1 MFRERSAIDEIY
13 DRSVGAAFL
22 PPFAIPDI
30 IVAHCA
36 SPALLKKIAGRD
48 CEARSFA
55 RNLWETGELNYGSTP
70 RIRYHLDSVMKECF
84 MMLLFSNGPFVPL
97 CRPITVETPPPP
109 PPSMFQSPPT
119 NAIYCFKESSINLEL
134 CNLFRPFFNYPYTRI
149 DYATPWMDLTFNIL
163 LSTKNFHNKIMI

>member
-13 DRSVGAAFL
+13 DRSAEAAFL

-36 SPALLKKIAGRD
+36 SPALLKKIAARD

-97 CRPITVETPPPP
+97 CRPITVQTPPPP
-109 PPSMFQSPPT
+109 SRFQSFKVHEPT
-119 NAIYCFKESSINLEL
+119 VYYFEESSTNLEL
-134 CNLFRPFFNYPYTRI
+134 CNRFVHLGLTIRTYRLS
-149 DYATPWMDLTFNIL
+149 DLI
-163 LSTKNFHNKIMI
+163 LSTKIFYDKIVV

>member
-13 DRSVGAAFL
+13 DRSAEAAFL

-36 SPALLKKIAGRD
+36 SPALLKKIAARD

-97 CRPITVETPPPP
+97 CRPITVQTPPPP
-109 PPSMFQSPPT
+109 SRSMFQSPR
-119 NAIYCFKESSINLEL
+119 INRVLFRGKFDKL
-134 CNLFRPFFNYPYTRI
+134 GIVQSFRPFGINHPDLSFIPHRRRI
-149 DYATPWMDLTFNIL
+149 
-163 LSTKNFHNKIMI
+163 

>member
-13 DRSVGAAFL
+13 DRSAEAAFL

-36 SPALLKKIAGRD
+36 SPALLKKIAARD

-97 CRPITVETPPPP
+97 CRPITVQTPPPP
-109 PPSMFQSPPT
+109 SRSMFQSPRT
-119 NAIYCFKESSINLEL
+119 NRVLFRGKFDKLGIVQS
-134 CNLFRPFFNYPYTRI
+134 FRPFGINHPDLSFIPHRRRI
-149 DYATPWMDLTFNIL
+149 
-163 LSTKNFHNKIMI
+163 

>member
-13 DRSVGAAFL
+13 DRSAEAAFL

-36 SPALLKKIAGRD
+36 SPALLKKIAARD

-97 CRPITVETPPPP
+97 CRPITVQTPPPP
-109 PPSMFQSPPT
+109 SRSMFQSPRT
-119 NAIYCFKESSINLEL
+119 NRILFRGKFDKLGIVQS
-134 CNLFRPFFNYPYTRI
+134 FRPFGINHP
-149 DYATPWMDLTFNIL
+149 DLSFIGFNIIHE
-163 LSTKNFHNKIMI
+163 NFLRQNCSITEDSM